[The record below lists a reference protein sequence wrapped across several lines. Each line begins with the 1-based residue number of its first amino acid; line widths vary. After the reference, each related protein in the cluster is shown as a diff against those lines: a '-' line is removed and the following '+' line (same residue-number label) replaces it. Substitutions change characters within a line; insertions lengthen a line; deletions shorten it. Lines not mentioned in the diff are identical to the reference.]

1 MVLNEAT
8 RPSLLARI
16 AQTPGNTETSAIVR
30 IGQEENAFG
39 LWVSYQWGGSPCS
52 GLGLHESPI
61 SVRKFDP
68 GPTLLR
74 HLTRRP
80 AKESA
85 PKGPLVF
92 TREMSYVSPF
102 LNPGQYVTDLNNLSS
117 ESIAIDEA
125 VARAI
130 HALEQ
135 FEPRWTKSCKIPKML
150 PSLTAWLKR
159 FDKVFL
165 SLINDVE
172 SQQDAKDVITEF
184 QSFLSEEHPTGKY
197 QLDGTPG
204 PKKAFE
210 EIEGL
215 ADKEQTCADALQ
227 DSNDWH
233 KAIAV
238 ESSIGEDED
247 EPSPG
252 SDAGAE
258 PAIVGDRDDP
268 DVRDATDHV
277 AKWTNLGP
285 DIEMRDADK
294 GLKTIE
300 PEQPCIS
307 PRKLELKRSSTRR
320 GSDRN
325 DGKGGERTDGG
336 KGRK

>member
-39 LWVSYQWGGSPCS
+39 LWVSYRWGGSPCS

-61 SVRKFDP
+61 PVREFDP

-102 LNPGQYVTDLNNLSS
+102 LNPGQYVTNLNNLSS

-130 HALEQ
+130 REARDFSNKYSSDFSHVTGLKDALEQ
-135 FEPRWTKSCKIPKML
+135 FEPIPKML
-150 PSLTAWLKR
+150 PHPSQPG

-210 EIEGL
+210 EIEAL
-215 ADKEQTCADALQ
+215 ADKESKHVADALQ

-233 KAIAV
+233 KAIA
-238 ESSIGEDED
+238 
-247 EPSPG
+247 
-252 SDAGAE
+252 
-258 PAIVGDRDDP
+258 
-268 DVRDATDHV
+268 
-277 AKWTNLGP
+277 
-285 DIEMRDADK
+285 
-294 GLKTIE
+294 
-300 PEQPCIS
+300 
-307 PRKLELKRSSTRR
+307 ELKQNLPSVQSGVRQIADASEKYATKL
-320 GSDRN
+320 G
-325 DGKGGERTDGG
+325 
-336 KGRK
+336 